1 MSWEVTEFSD
11 IQKDDRLKFLVQG
24 YGSTEWRYATA
35 RQPTVINDWYFHHKE
50 TQYVNV
56 LWDDPFTPYTTN
68 WEHGSDTVYAPNHKD
83 YPYGFYEE
91 RKESLFGKKFQTGH
105 YILFYREKKEVSNI
119 ENAKAK
125 IAEAEAALT
134 QARKDLE
141 AAQVDPKKELKERL
155 DRVNSGTVIQLKSFS
170 TSQLFGSIHY
180 MKKYASQEFVNDLG
194 QTLTTSELADKYF
207 DFIVKA
213 EY

>member
-1 MSWEVTEFSD
+1 MWEAIEFAD

-50 TQYVNV
+50 TQYVDV

-125 IAEAEAALT
+125 IAEAEAALA

-141 AAQVDPKKELKERL
+141 AAQVDPKVELRMRL
-155 DRVNSGTVIQLKSFS
+155 ALLKGGTVVRFTQYS
-170 TSQLFGSIHY
+170 TSTVFGSAHH
-180 MKKYASQEFVNDLG
+180 MKKHGSSEFINDTG
-194 QTLTTSELADKYF
+194 ETYSMAQLADKYF